1 MSLFSSILPTEI
13 TDDPLSKPVQNE
25 TKSTDYNGILEKLKE
40 LSSKETELKKSNS
53 SKSYRSLKNRV
64 SFVLNHT
71 SEEDKK
77 DSLKDLK
84 QVIELDISDSYVSF
98 GVQDRQT
105 GLTASAKSSALI
117 LTDEVRKKLE
127 EGAPGDKVHE
137 IKPKLGKK
145 ALKKKKELERNKTK
159 GDAWYGMPATEVT
172 EEIKNDLETLQMRGA
187 LDPKRFYKKNANK
200 ELPKYFQVGRYV
212 NNPVEF
218 YSDRGTAKNKKKS
231 LVDELM
237 ADAEFQRY
245 NKRKYTEIIADKA
258 KQMNKRDQKK
268 FAKKSKLK

>member
-1 MSLFSSILPTEI
+1 MSLFSSILPKEI

-40 LSSKETELKKSNS
+40 LSSKETELKKSNN

-172 EEIKNDLETLQMRGA
+172 EEIKNDLEVLQMRGA

>member
-1 MSLFSSILPTEI
+1 MKFDFQLRFSQKILRFRKSLLIRVKMSLFSSILPTEI

-25 TKSTDYNGILEKLKE
+25 SKSTDYNGIIEKLIE
-40 LSSKETELKKSNS
+40 LSSKETELKKSNN

-71 SEEDKK
+71 SEDDKK

-159 GDAWYGMPATEVT
+159 GKLVTCSSDLKPNPKSTNPAFFSRNLGFVLICSNQSFCFR
-172 EEIKNDLETLQMRGA
+172 IKINQ
-187 LDPKRFYKKNANK
+187 
-200 ELPKYFQVGRYV
+200 
-212 NNPVEF
+212 
-218 YSDRGTAKNKKKS
+218 
-231 LVDELM
+231 
-237 ADAEFQRY
+237 
-245 NKRKYTEIIADKA
+245 
-258 KQMNKRDQKK
+258 
-268 FAKKSKLK
+268 

>member
-1 MSLFSSILPTEI
+1 MSLFSSILPKEI

-40 LSSKETELKKSNS
+40 LSSKETELKKSNN

-127 EGAPGDKVHE
+127 EGAPGDKIHE

-172 EEIKNDLETLQMRGA
+172 EEIKNDLEVLQMRGA

>member
-40 LSSKETELKKSNS
+40 LSSKETEQKKSNN

-77 DSLKDLK
+77 DSMKDLK

-98 GVQDRQT
+98 GVQDRHT

-159 GDAWYGMPATEVT
+159 GKLVICSSDLKPNPQSTNPAFFSRRLLFFL
-172 EEIKNDLETLQMRGA
+172 IFSNQS
-187 LDPKRFYKKNANK
+187 F
-200 ELPKYFQVGRYV
+200 
-212 NNPVEF
+212 
-218 YSDRGTAKNKKKS
+218 
-231 LVDELM
+231 
-237 ADAEFQRY
+237 
-245 NKRKYTEIIADKA
+245 
-258 KQMNKRDQKK
+258 
-268 FAKKSKLK
+268 

>member
-1 MSLFSSILPTEI
+1 MKSMKSP
-13 TDDPLSKPVQNE
+13 DQNW
-25 TKSTDYNGILEKLKE
+25 
-40 LSSKETELKKSNS
+40 
-53 SKSYRSLKNRV
+53 
-64 SFVLNHT
+64 
-71 SEEDKK
+71 
-77 DSLKDLK
+77 
-84 QVIELDISDSYVSF
+84 
-98 GVQDRQT
+98 
-105 GLTASAKSSALI
+105 A
-117 LTDEVRKKLE
+117 KKLSRRRKSWR
-127 EGAPGDKVHE
+127 GKRPKV
-137 IKPKLGKK
+137 
-145 ALKKKKELERNKTK
+145 
-159 GDAWYGMPATEVT
+159 
-172 EEIKNDLETLQMRGA
+172 KNDLEVLQMRGA
-187 LDPKRFYKKNANK
+187 LDPKRFYKKNASK

>member
-1 MSLFSSILPTEI
+1 MSLFSSILPKEI

-40 LSSKETELKKSNS
+40 LSSKETELKKSNN

-159 GDAWYGMPATEVT
+159 GKLVTCSSDLKPKSESTNPA
-172 EEIKNDLETLQMRGA
+172 I
-187 LDPKRFYKKNANK
+187 F
-200 ELPKYFQVGRYV
+200 F
-212 NNPVEF
+212 
-218 YSDRGTAKNKKKS
+218 SKS
-231 LVDELM
+231 AQTRVFISE
-237 ADAEFQRY
+237 
-245 NKRKYTEIIADKA
+245 
-258 KQMNKRDQKK
+258 
-268 FAKKSKLK
+268 SK